1 MSQVGGAFVTAV
13 PAVPAGS
20 VQAFAGSSAPNG
32 WLLCDGTAVSRTT
45 YSSLFSVVS
54 TTFGVGNGSTTF
66 NVPDLR
72 GRVPMGAGTGT
83 GLNASGTG
91 APTGTAQTARTRGAW
106 GGEET
111 HLLSSAEIPAHSHP
125 VSDAGHT
132 HTIRVNSFAGD
143 RQIALNNV
151 GDGSYYSI
159 GDSGSDGDNS
169 ARLLYNTTNTT
180 GLTVSNNTGG
190 GGRHAVVPPFTVLNY
205 IIKWSDDVPRGG
217 MTASWTPPIVT
228 TLPVSPSFGDQVV
241 YAADA
246 ANGVYWLLQYD
257 ASGTY
262 PWKFVG
268 GSGVTTTT
276 TAYPASQTPASWVNI
291 TSGPSWTPP
300 LAGDYLVRHWGRF
313 DISNP
318 TAERLVEISPATN
331 TVAASTYYSAAIGN
345 WVTSGATFRSGWSGE
360 RVMQGMLSSEALT
373 LKFQY
378 GVGAVT
384 LVAFYV
390 GMTATPIRVKAA

>member
-1 MSQVGGAFVTAV
+1 MSQVGGVFVTAV

-54 TTFGVGNGSTTF
+54 TTFGAGNGSTTF

-72 GRVPMGAGTGT
+72 GRVPMGAGTGNQ
-83 GLNASGTG
+83 LNASGS
-91 APTGTAQTARTRGAW
+91 AAILAGTAMTPRTRGAW

-125 VSDAGHT
+125 VSDPGHYHGGLSYAGGGGGPP
-132 HTIRVNSFAGD
+132 N
-143 RQIALNNV
+143 
-151 GDGSYYSI
+151 
-159 GDSGSDGDNS
+159 NS
-169 ARLLYNTTNTT
+169 ASFTVGGASSGANSTFGNTGQTTT

-190 GGRHAVVPPFTVLNY
+190 GGRHAVVPPFVVLNY

-268 GSGVTTTT
+268 GAPLLSEVTASQSTASPSYTNLTTTG
-276 TAYPASQTPASWVNI
+276 PALTF
-291 TSGPSWTPP
+291 P
-300 LAGDYLVRHWGRF
+300 LAGDYSLEIGANVEAQLTAGWRGRMAF
-313 DISNP
+313 TATDADCMFFSGTGAAGAPASGGSGSTKTKRTIAAAATTYTCVYRSDASN
-318 TAERLVEISPATN
+318 AVS
-331 TVAASTYYSAAIGN
+331 
-345 WVTSGATFRSGWSGE
+345 F
-360 RVMQGMLSSEALT
+360 ALR
-373 LKFQY
+373 F
-378 GVGAVT
+378 
-384 LVAFYV
+384 F
-390 GMTATPIRVKAA
+390 TATPIRVKAA

>member
-54 TTFGVGNGSTTF
+54 TTFGVGDGSTTF

-72 GRVPMGAGTGT
+72 GRVPMGAGTGNQ
-83 GLNASGTG
+83 LNASGSG
-91 APTGTAQTARTRGAW
+91 AILAGTAMTARTRGAW

-111 HLLSSAEIPAHSHP
+111 HLLTSAEMPSHNHTMNIRYSDNPADHRHGSSGGTVAQGQLDNGTTSTDSSAA
-125 VSDAGHT
+125 
-132 HTIRVNSFAGD
+132 
-143 RQIALNNV
+143 Q
-151 GDGSYYSI
+151 
-159 GDSGSDGDNS
+159 
-169 ARLLYNTTNTT
+169 
-180 GLTVSNNTGG
+180 NTGG
-190 GGRHAVVPPFTVLNY
+190 GGRHAVVPPFVVVNY

-228 TLPVSPSFGDQVV
+228 TLPVSPSFGDQVT

-262 PWKFVG
+262 PWKFIGGPPLVDVVAG
-268 GSGVTTTT
+268 GSA
-276 TAYPASQTPASWVNI
+276 TASASYVAL
-291 TSGPSWTPP
+291 SGPTRSIVLP
-300 LAGDYLVRHWGRF
+300 GDY
-313 DISNP
+313 DISASFSASYAGNGAAAMGVQIGAGSDEDYAWGI
-318 TAERLVEISPATN
+318 TASPGYN
-331 TVAASTYYSAAIGN
+331 TTHVGTYRKTVST
-345 WVTSGATFRSGWSGE
+345 
-360 RVMQGMLSSEALT
+360 
-373 LKFQY
+373 
-378 GVGAVT
+378 AVT
-384 LVAFYV
+384 LTSKVKSPQSVSVTFFERV
-390 GMTATPIRVKAA
+390 LRTTPVRVKAA

>member
-13 PAVPAGS
+13 PAIPVGA
-20 VQAFAGSSAPNG
+20 VEAFAGSSAPNG

-54 TTFGVGNGSTTF
+54 TTFGVGDGSTTF

-111 HLLSSAEIPAHSHP
+111 HLLTTAEMPAH
-125 VSDAGHT
+125 T
-132 HTIRVNSFAGD
+132 HSPNGQADFLTW
-143 RQIALNNV
+143 
-151 GDGSYYSI
+151 DG
-159 GDSGSDGDNS
+159 GNLGVASGGGLAQATGSPS
-169 ARLLYNTTNTT
+169 TT
-180 GLTVSNNTGG
+180 GSTGG
-190 GGRHAVVPPFTVLNY
+190 GGRHAVIPPFVVVNY
-205 IIKWSDDVPRGG
+205 IIKWANDVPRGG

-228 TLPVSPSFGDQVV
+228 TLPVSPSFGDQVT

-262 PWKFVG
+262 PWKFIG
-268 GSGVTTTT
+268 GAPLQSLVSTNESTANPAYVALT
-276 TAYPASQTPASWVNI
+276 TA
-291 TSGPSWTPP
+291 GPSVTCVLP
-300 LAGDYLVRHWGRF
+300 GDYDVHIGANFNSGAGNDIIGAMSYLVGATSALDADAVWFQARGPGY
-313 DISNP
+313 NN
-318 TAERLVEISPATN
+318 TASKTSRKTG
-331 TVAASTYYSAAIGN
+331 VAAST
-345 WVTSGATFRSGWSGE
+345 
-360 RVMQGMLSSEALT
+360 ALT
-373 LKFQY
+373 ARYK
-378 GVGAVT
+378 APASAT
-384 LVAFYV
+384 
-390 GMTATPIRVKAA
+390 MTFGDRFMRVTPIRVSA